1 MITDILQSTLSPTQQ
16 RGTTKLSGGIIR
28 TLITNAEGTQ
38 FKAEIEY
45 YTSGRIVTN
54 LDYSV
59 KGNHDISEEVLKE
72 IVQELVEQTEGH
84 SLIFQR

>member
-1 MITDILQSTLSPTQQ
+1 MIDILMDSRSPTQQ
-16 RGTTKLSGGIIR
+16 RGEPKLSGGIIR
-28 TLITNAEGTQ
+28 TLIANAEGAQ

-72 IVQELVEQTEGH
+72 IVQEIVEQTEGH

>member
-1 MITDILQSTLSPTQQ
+1 MIDILMDSRSPTQE
-16 RGTTKLSGGIIR
+16 RGTSKLSGGIIR
-28 TLITNAEGTQ
+28 TLIANAEGTQ

-59 KGNHDISEEVLKE
+59 KGNHNISAEVLRE
-72 IVQELVEQTEGH
+72 IVQEIVEQTEGH
-84 SLIFQR
+84 SLNFE